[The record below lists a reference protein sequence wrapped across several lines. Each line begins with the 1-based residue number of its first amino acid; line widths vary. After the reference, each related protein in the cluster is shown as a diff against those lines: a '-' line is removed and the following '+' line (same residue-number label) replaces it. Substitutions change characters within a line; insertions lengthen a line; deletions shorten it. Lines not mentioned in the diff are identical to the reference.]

1 MLCRNIYYSFRTR
14 YTIMHALMLYPLFPK
29 SYWSFEKAL
38 QLAGRKVLMPPLGLI
53 TVAAILPQEWEYKL
67 VDRNIRNVT
76 EADWEWADLIL
87 LSGMIVQSADFLALI
102 QEAKKRGKKVVVG
115 GPYATA
121 LPQECKEAGA
131 DYLVLDEG
139 ELTIPMFLEALAN
152 EEQTG
157 TFRTPEKPDLTTTP
171 IPRFDLLE
179 LDAYSEMAVQF
190 SRGCPFLCEF
200 CDIIVL
206 YGRRP
211 RTKSPQQFIDELQCL
226 YEMGWRRTVFVVDDN
241 FIGNKRRVKEVLRM
255 LVPWMETRDYPFSF
269 GTEASID
276 LTKDQELMDLM
287 TAANFGTVFL
297 GIETP
302 DEESLAGS
310 KKTQNLNQSLVD
322 SVHQIT
328 RSGLRV
334 MAGFIIGFDEEKSG
348 AGDRIVQFTEDASI
362 PTALFSMLQAL
373 PGTALWHRLEKEGR
387 LGKKTAD
394 GNQITLLNFIPNR
407 PIEEIAEE
415 YVNAFWD
422 LYDPQRYL
430 DRTYQHYRML
440 GSAPC
445 HKERN
450 EKKLKI
456 KEKTSWKDKRQHI
469 KAAITICFKQGLQRK
484 TRYTFWCYLWS
495 MYRQNPGGVVS
506 YLTVC
511 AQIEHFL
518 EYRQII
524 KTQIKHHLATQTTIP
539 ADVKNS
545 SQVVRAPLASEFY
558 RT

>member
-1 MLCRNIYYSFRTR
+1 
-14 YTIMHALMLYPLFPK
+14 MHALLIYPLFPK

-38 QLAGRKVLMPPLGLI
+38 KLAGRKVLMPPLGLI
-53 TVAAILPQEWEYKL
+53 TAAAILPQEWEYKL
-67 VDRNIRNVT
+67 VDRNIMNVT
-76 EADWEWADLIL
+76 EADWEWADLVL

-102 QEAKKRGKKVVVG
+102 QEAKNRRKKVVVG

-121 LPQECKEAGA
+121 LPQESKEAGA

-139 ELTIPMFLEALAN
+139 EFTVPLFLEALAN
-152 EEQTG
+152 GEQTG
-157 TFRTPEKPDLTTTP
+157 TFRSPEKPDLTITP
-171 IPRFDLLE
+171 IPRYDLLE

-211 RTKSPQQFIDELQCL
+211 RTKSPQQFIDELQYL
-226 YEMGWRRTVFVVDDN
+226 YDMGWRRTVFVVDDN
-241 FIGNKRRVKEVLRM
+241 FIGNKRKVKEALRM
-255 LVPWMETRDYPFSF
+255 LVPWMEKLNYPFSF

-276 LTKDQELMDLM
+276 LAKDQELMDLM
-287 TAANFGTVFL
+287 TAANFGTVFI

-302 DEESLAGS
+302 DEESLAGT
-310 KKTQNLNQSLVD
+310 KKTQNLNLSLVD

-348 AGDRIVQFTEDASI
+348 AGERIVQFTEDASI

-373 PGTALWHRLEKEGR
+373 PDTALWHRLEKEGR

-407 PIEEIAEE
+407 PIEEIAQE

-440 GSAPC
+440 GNAPC
-445 HKERN
+445 HKERKK
-450 EKKLKI
+450 KKLKI
-456 KEKTSWKDKRQHI
+456 KEKTSWKDKRQLI
-469 KAAITICFKQGLQRK
+469 KAAFIICFKQGLQRK
-484 TRYTFWCYLWS
+484 TRYTFWFYLWS
-495 MYRQNPGGVVS
+495 MYRHNPGGVVS

-524 KTQIKHHLATQTTIP
+524 KTQIEHHLATQITLP
-539 ADVKNS
+539 ADTKTSPQLARNPLS
-545 SQVVRAPLASEFY
+545 SEC
-558 RT
+558 

>member
-1 MLCRNIYYSFRTR
+1 
-14 YTIMHALMLYPLFPK
+14 MHALMIYPLFPK

-53 TVAAILPQEWEYKL
+53 TAAAILPKEWEYKL
-67 VDRNIRNVT
+67 VDRNILDVT
-76 EADWEWADLIL
+76 EADWEWADLVL

-102 QEAKKRGKKVVVG
+102 QEAKNRSKKVVVG

-121 LPQECKEAGA
+121 LPQESKEAGA

-139 ELTIPMFLEALAN
+139 EFTIPIFLEALAN
-152 EEQTG
+152 GEQTG
-157 TFRTPEKPDLTTTP
+157 TFRSPEKPDLTTTP

-211 RTKSPQQFIDELQCL
+211 RTKSPQQFIDELQYL
-226 YEMGWRRTVFVVDDN
+226 YDMGWRRTIFVVDDN
-241 FIGNKRRVKEVLRM
+241 FIGNKGKVKEVLRM
-255 LVPWMETRDYPFSF
+255 LVPWMEKLNYPFSF
-269 GTEASID
+269 GTESSID
-276 LTKDQELMDLM
+276 LAKDQELMDLM

-302 DEESLAGS
+302 DEESLAGM

-322 SVHQIT
+322 SIHQIT
-328 RSGLRV
+328 LSGLRV

-348 AGDRIVQFTEDASI
+348 AGNRIVQFTEDASI

-373 PGTALWHRLEKEGR
+373 PNTALWHRLKKEDR
-387 LGKKTAD
+387 LGDETGD

-422 LYDPQRYL
+422 LYDPQSYL

-440 GSAPC
+440 GTASC
-445 HKERN
+445 HKERKK
-450 EKKLKI
+450 KKLKTNV
-456 KEKTSWKDKRQHI
+456 KVSWKDRKQHI
-469 KAAITICFKQGLQRK
+469 KAAISICFKQGIQRK
-484 TRYTFWCYLWS
+484 TRYMFWRYLWL
-495 MYRQNPGGVVS
+495 MYRHNPGGVVS

-524 KTQIKHHLATQTTIP
+524 KTQIEHHLASQTIMP
-539 ADVKNS
+539 VDEKNS
-545 SQVVRAPLASEFY
+545 YQGASSIN
-558 RT
+558 